1 MRTLLTLSLLALAA
15 LFNTAQS
22 QTEAPFSKTIDW
34 SSQSLDEARKDLEE
48 IRTEIAAQQ
57 KPQLQELS
65 RIQSEVTALRR
76 ERNQLKFQTDSMK
89 DQVEKRSAR
98 VQAIASQQQ
107 DVQYRLLHI
116 RRKFEENLHPIE
128 SPNYRETF
136 LSLEQIKDDT
146 PAARLD
152 RLKALF
158 AIAEKA
164 SDRIDDRIGG
174 SRYSAKALAE
184 SVVVNGT
191 ALQIGPYVFFDP
203 DEGDAGLIVVGED
216 LITRLRQRTPG
227 TSQAITAGLNG
238 NDVSLPF
245 DPLLD
250 QAFLNAD
257 AQTSFS
263 DHLRSGGI
271 WIIPITLFGVLS
283 SIIALLKLLQI
294 RAIRIPPT
302 ELIASLADT
311 ADPQEFERQL
321 EGVTP
326 HARSIF
332 AEGFA
337 FRNAPENARSA
348 AMSQAILGFRDRLES
363 RLSLLALTAAVA
375 PLLGLLG
382 TVTGMIKTFQIIS
395 LHGAGDARTLSGGIS
410 EALVTTEF
418 GLVVAIPA
426 LLVHAWLNRR
436 SKRISIQ
443 TTALA
448 ERFNQTVSMKEK
460 AS

>member
-321 EGVTP
+321 DP
-326 HARSIF
+326 PRSLY
-332 AEGFA
+332 
-337 FRNAPENARSA
+337 FRRR
-348 AMSQAILGFRDRLES
+348 F
-363 RLSLLALTAAVA
+363 RLSKRPRKRSFRRHEPGDSRFPRPTR
-375 PLLGLLG
+375 
-382 TVTGMIKTFQIIS
+382 ISTFS
-395 LHGAGDARTLSGGIS
+395 PSAHRCSG
-410 EALVTTEF
+410 
-418 GLVVAIPA
+418 PA
-426 LLVHAWLNRR
+426 SRPSRHRNRHDQNLPNHQPPRSRRR
-436 SKRISIQ
+436 SNLIGRHLGSSRNNRIRPSRCHPR
-443 TTALA
+443 LA
-448 ERFNQTVSMKEK
+448 RPRMAKSTLQAYFDPNNRTR
-460 AS
+460 